1 MKAGLIGLGAIG
13 AMHFKNISEGKIDG
27 LELAGVFDE
36 RPPAPEKFPD
46 AKIYKSLCEMFSD
59 PDVDAV
65 IIATPSFSHFELAK
79 AALEAGKHALVEKPI
94 ALASADAREL
104 VKIAK
109 DCGKICAVML
119 NQRTTPI
126 YARIRELVAS
136 GELGRVN
143 RASWFMTNWY
153 RPQIYFSSSPWRGT
167 WKGEA
172 GGALINQS
180 IHNIDIFTW
189 IFGLPDTL
197 RAWCKFGKYHDIE
210 VEDEATACMEYAGG
224 MTATFATCTGEF
236 PGSNRF
242 EIACD
247 KGFLRAENGELFI
260 SRFESVADYTMN
272 TKYMFGTP
280 ECVEITEKFD
290 GNGEQHVGV
299 LKNFV
304 AAADCD
310 GRLDFSAEE
319 GYNSVCLANAMLLSA
334 WTKSDVSFPFDDEK
348 YARILSEKMRASK
361 LRENP
366 DTDFILDFQKSF
378 R

>member
-36 RPPAPEKFPD
+36 RPPAPEKFPG

-143 RASWFMTNWY
+143 PSAQAVPVCPCACRQNPAS
-153 RPQIYFSSSPWRGT
+153 PVSSLQSADGKIDCTLCAPAPRSLALTPKPFRRRYLPSP
-167 WKGEA
+167 
-172 GGALINQS
+172 L
-180 IHNIDIFTW
+180 
-189 IFGLPDTL
+189 
-197 RAWCKFGKYHDIE
+197 
-210 VEDEATACMEYAGG
+210 
-224 MTATFATCTGEF
+224 
-236 PGSNRF
+236 
-242 EIACD
+242 
-247 KGFLRAENGELFI
+247 
-260 SRFESVADYTMN
+260 
-272 TKYMFGTP
+272 
-280 ECVEITEKFD
+280 
-290 GNGEQHVGV
+290 
-299 LKNFV
+299 
-304 AAADCD
+304 
-310 GRLDFSAEE
+310 
-319 GYNSVCLANAMLLSA
+319 
-334 WTKSDVSFPFDDEK
+334 
-348 YARILSEKMRASK
+348 
-361 LRENP
+361 
-366 DTDFILDFQKSF
+366 
-378 R
+378 